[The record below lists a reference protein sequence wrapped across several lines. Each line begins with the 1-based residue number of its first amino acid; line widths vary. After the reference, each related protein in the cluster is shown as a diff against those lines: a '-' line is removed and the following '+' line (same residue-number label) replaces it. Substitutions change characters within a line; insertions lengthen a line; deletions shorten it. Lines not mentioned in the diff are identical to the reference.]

1 MNQII
6 NIILSI
12 TTTLTAIIAIIIS
25 VIEINKS
32 NNQSLF
38 ERRLKAYLTIKW
50 MESLCNNDK
59 ENIVNQNIL
68 NGENI
73 KIDDLFKLFE
83 LMTNCALLKDIQDTL
98 NHIFEKDERRKFFLK
113 IESLR
118 NLCEEVTLIF
128 PENIGSNI
136 SDFIYHYEEA
146 LVAMYEYYVAINGT
160 DSSKENKCIERIK
173 RYVKGTFELSN
184 RIQKD
189 GTINTLKS
197 KIKL

>member
-12 TTTLTAIIAIIIS
+12 TTTLAAIIAIIIS
-25 VIEINKS
+25 VIEISKS
-32 NNQSLF
+32 NKQSLF

-59 ENIVNQNIL
+59 ENIVSQNIL

-83 LMTNCALLKDIQDTL
+83 LMTNCAFLKDIQDTL
-98 NHIFEKDERRKFFLK
+98 THIFEKDERRKFFLK

-128 PENIGSNI
+128 PENIGCNI

-146 LVAMYEYYVAINGT
+146 LVAMYEYYVAISGT
-160 DSSKENKCIERIK
+160 DSSKENECIKRIK
-173 RYVKGTFELSN
+173 HHIKETFELSN